1 LPPIQKE
8 NTLMET
14 MTSPLPLHT
23 ALLTVAAARDEASLA
38 RLAKPWDV
46 LAGDI
51 AFRSATWARNWWRH
65 YRDSRSRLL
74 VLLVADE
81 QGDIVGIAPWFVS
94 RSPGLGRVVR
104 FLGSG
109 EVCSDYLT
117 ILAAPE
123 HAPAVAARLADWL
136 AGEGAAEWDLL
147 DLTGVERADPAIGQL
162 AESLADRGHVVDTLD
177 DMSCWRSELPDDWEG
192 FLSSLSKSRRER
204 TRALLRRA
212 IDSGRAI
219 VHRVTTHG
227 ELERAFDVLV
237 DLHQK
242 RRQSLSQ
249 PGCFASARFTAFHR
263 EMAAALLDSGQLRMM
278 WTELEGRP
286 VSAEY
291 SFVGGDT
298 VYYYQGGFEPQLADE
313 RPGWLSFAVSLKLAI
328 EEGYRNY
335 DFLRGDESYKAS
347 WRATARPLVR
357 VRIVGRQRAARARY
371 STWRACAQVRAWT
384 RQLFSR
390 IKRS

>member
-1 LPPIQKE
+1 
-8 NTLMET
+8 MET
-14 MTSPLPLHT
+14 MTSPPPLDT
-23 ALLTVAAARDEASLA
+23 ALLTVAAVRDEASLA
-38 RLAKPWDV
+38 TLSTSWDA
-46 LAGDI
+46 LAGEI
-51 AFRSATWARNWWRH
+51 PFRSATWARNWWRH

-74 VLLVADE
+74 VLLVADA
-81 QGDIVGIAPWFVS
+81 QGDIMGIAPWFVS
-94 RSPGLGRVVR
+94 RCPRLGRVVR
-104 FLGSG
+104 FIGSG
-109 EVCSDYLT
+109 EVCSDYVT
-117 ILAAPE
+117 VLAEPQ
-123 HAPAVAARLADWL
+123 HAPAVASRLADWL

-147 DLTGVERADPAIGQL
+147 DLTGVERADSAVGRL
-162 AESLADRGHVVDTLD
+162 AESLAERGHVVDLHD
-177 DMSCWRSELPDDWEG
+177 DMSCWRSELPDDWDR
-192 FLSSLSKSRRER
+192 FLSTLSKSRRER

-212 IDSGRAI
+212 IDTGRAT

-227 ELERAFDVLV
+227 DLERAFGVLV

-249 PGCFASARFTAFHR
+249 SGCFASARFTAFHR

-286 VSAEY
+286 ISAEY

-298 VYYYQGGFEPQLADE
+298 VYYYQGGFEPQLADA

-347 WRATARPLVR
+347 WRATARPLMR
-357 VRIVGRQRAARARY
+357 VRIVGRQRAARVRY
-371 STWRACAQVRAWT
+371 STWRACAQVRTWA
-384 RQLFSR
+384 RQLISR
-390 IKRS
+390 VQRS

>member
-1 LPPIQKE
+1 MDT
-8 NTLMET
+8 NGSSATLE
-14 MTSPLPLHT
+14 P
-23 ALLTVAAARDEASLA
+23 ALLTVAAVRDETSLE
-38 RLAKPWDV
+38 RLATAWDA

-51 AFRSATWARNWWRH
+51 PFRSSAWACNWWRH
-65 YRDSRSRLL
+65 YRDSRGRLL
-74 VLLVADE
+74 VLMVADE
-81 QGDIVGIAPWFVS
+81 QGDIVGIAPWYIS
-94 RSPGLGRVVR
+94 HSPRLGRVVR

-117 ILAAPE
+117 VLADPEFAPG
-123 HAPAVAARLADWL
+123 VAARLAEWL
-136 AGEGAAEWDLL
+136 AGDGAAEWDLL
-147 DLTGVERADPAIGQL
+147 DLTGVEQSDLTITQL
-162 AESLADRGHVVDTLD
+162 TKVLADRGHVVEFHEE
-177 DMSCWRSELPDDWEG
+177 MSCWRSELPDDWER
-192 FLSSLSKSRRER
+192 FLSTLSKSRRER

-212 IDSGRAI
+212 IDTGRAT
-219 VHRVTTHG
+219 VHRVTTHA
-227 ELERAFDVLV
+227 ELERAFEVLI

-249 PGCFASARFTAFHR
+249 PGCFASPKFTAFHG
-263 EMAAALLDSGQLRMM
+263 EMAAALLDAGQLRML

-286 VSAEY
+286 LSAEY

-298 VYYYQGGFEPQLADE
+298 VYYYQGGFEPELADE

-357 VRIVGRQRAARARY
+357 VRVVGRQRAALVRY
-371 STWRACAQVRAWT
+371 STWRACAELRSWA
-384 RQLFSR
+384 RQFISR
-390 IKRS
+390 VKRS

>member
-1 LPPIQKE
+1 MTPSPP
-8 NTLMET
+8 LD
-14 MTSPLPLHT
+14 T
-23 ALLTVAAARDEASLA
+23 ALLTVAAVRDETSLA
-38 RLAKPWDV
+38 RLAAVWDT
-46 LAGDI
+46 LAGEI
-51 AFRSATWARNWWRH
+51 PFRSATWARNWWRH
-65 YRDSRSRLL
+65 YQDSRSRLM

-81 QGDIVGIAPWFVS
+81 QGDILGIAPWFVS
-94 RSPGLGRVVR
+94 RSPRLGRIVR

-117 ILAAPE
+117 ILADPE

-136 AGEGAAEWDLL
+136 TGVGAAEWDLL
-147 DLTGVERADPAIGQL
+147 DLTGVERADPAIGRLAKSL
-162 AESLADRGHVVDTLD
+162 AERGHVVDFHD
-177 DMSCWRSELPDDWEG
+177 DMSCWRSELPDDWDR
-192 FLSSLSKSRRER
+192 FLSTLSKSRRER

-212 IDSGRAI
+212 IDSGRAT

-263 EMAAALLDSGQLRMM
+263 EMAAALLDSGQLRML

-347 WRATARPLVR
+347 WRATARPLMR
-357 VRIVGRQRAARARY
+357 VRIVGQQRAARMRY
-371 STWRACAQVRAWT
+371 STWRACAGVRTWA

-390 IKRS
+390 VKRS